1 MHLWRW
7 RLVATCLALG
17 AATAAT
23 VAAVRPPAPP
33 TRPAVALARDTAPGE
48 QLSLTLARIPSHL
61 GPACAVT
68 TTAEIADDTLVVA
81 LPAGTILCPTMLS
94 SSPAHALAPEGTVV
108 VPVTLTDPAVAGAL
122 QPGDRVN
129 LVRGR
134 GADGD
139 DSRTRIVA
147 RGAVVLPAR
156 TGAAASDGGGLLGVG
171 ASGNAH
177 AATVLVAVQP
187 DEGVAIVD
195 ASVSGYVGAVIVQ

>member
-1 MHLWRW
+1 ML
-7 RLVATCLALG
+7 ATCLALG

-23 VAAVRPPAPP
+23 VAAVRPPDSP

-61 GPACAVT
+61 GPACTVT
-68 TTAEIADDTLVVA
+68 TTAELADDTLVVA
-81 LPAGTILCPTMLS
+81 LPAGTLLCPSMLS
-94 SSPAHALAPEGTVV
+94 SSPAHGLAPDGTVV
-108 VPVTLTDPAVAGAL
+108 VPVTLTDPAVASAL

-134 GADGD
+134 GADGGE
-139 DSRTRIVA
+139 SLTRIVA

-156 TGAAASDGGGLLGVG
+156 SADTTADGGGLLGSPADAG
-171 ASGNAH
+171 ARS
-177 AATVLVAVQP
+177 ATVLVAVQP
-187 DEGVAIVD
+187 DEGVALVD